1 LSESSISPPKR
12 ILVIDDQRDVRMV
25 LQAMLTRL
33 GSTVIVAQNGAE
45 GVAKAKADRPDV
57 VICDIVMPGDLD
69 GYAVARHLRQDAETA
84 CCFLIALTGRNDDD
98 DIRLARE
105 AGFDAQAVKPVD
117 LARLRELLASA
128 AAHARS

>member
-1 LSESSISPPKR
+1 
-12 ILVIDDQRDVRMV
+12 MV

-33 GSTVIVAQNGAE
+33 GNTVILAEDGAE
-45 GVAKAKADRPDV
+45 GVAKAKSDRFEL

-69 GYAVARHLRQDAETA
+69 GYAVARHLRHDPETA
-84 CCFLIALTGRNDDD
+84 SCFMIALTGRNDDE

-105 AGFDAQAVKPVD
+105 AGFDAQALKPVD
-117 LARLRELLASA
+117 FAKLRELLATA